1 MTCWNRISEWIGT
14 KEKSS
19 INHRFSHWNMG
30 IPVSFPLNQSS
41 SVLKDWL
48 HHVLPATM
56 AQRAIYM
63 DPKWDFRKRYIYIYS
78 ILYTVY
84 YIYIYIVHVIYCN
97 LLIFDVVSIILL
109 FHDFMSKISP
119 PKKVW
124 KLPLDWSEADGLR
137 STYGNGEHYAT
148 ALLTI
153 QCILYYNSII
163 LHYILYYIILYHI
176 I

>member
-1 MTCWNRISEWIGT
+1 M
-14 KEKSS
+14 
-19 INHRFSHWNMG
+19 FMG
-30 IPVSFPLNQSS
+30 NCYNPCNTDTYPPTNT
-41 SVLKDWL
+41 
-48 HHVLPATM
+48 HTYTY
-56 AQRAIYM
+56 IYM
-63 DPKWDFRKRYIYIYS
+63 YTVYIYS
-78 ILYTVY
+78 ILYRIY

-153 QCILYYNSII
+153 QCILYYSII